1 MTIHKNNNNRLMT
14 FSLRQIPI
22 LNLKLII
29 KINNKTIMLKMKTLN
44 IKAVTM
50 SNNNKNN
57 LLIQRKKKKKKSILN
72 ILLRS
77 RKNWLI
83 RIFKIKEMNN
93 KYITKKLKKMIKML
107 LKSNR
112 KTTMMSTN
120 IKKNLIKT

>member
-1 MTIHKNNNNRLMT
+1 MQSIPSLILMNKMEVKKSKKKKKKLIWIRTKTKIAKMTIHKNNNNRLMT

-57 LLIQRKKKKKKSILN
+57 LLIQRKKKKKKEYSEHL
-72 ILLRS
+72 
-77 RKNWLI
+77 
-83 RIFKIKEMNN
+83 
-93 KYITKKLKKMIKML
+93 TQVA
-107 LKSNR
+107 
-112 KTTMMSTN
+112 
-120 IKKNLIKT
+120 